1 MNLVDEY
8 EVECPYCGEPFAIS
22 IDTTQGSYATTEDCA
37 VCCRPIAFQIE
48 CEPGEVHSVTASIG

>member
-22 IDTTQGSYATTEDCA
+22 VDTTQGNYEMTEDCA
-37 VCCRPIAFQIE
+37 VSTTWPF
-48 CEPGEVHSVTASIG
+48 SITTTRSQ